1 MKENKSHLGL
11 KRLVMPILFL
21 LMCVPFALA
30 QDPVKVT
37 GKVLDNLGEP
47 MIGVSVQVKGTS
59 HGAITDI
66 DGTTSIASHEQST
79 LATNTVY
86 GFKERNNLLPIPL
99 RETEVNPA
107 MEQNPGW

>member
-1 MKENKSHLGL
+1 M
-11 KRLVMPILFL
+11 
-21 LMCVPFALA
+21 
-30 QDPVKVT
+30 
-37 GKVLDNLGEP
+37 LGEQGKEIP
-47 MIGVSVQVKGTS
+47 QFAWTVSYNP
-59 HGAITDI
+59 

-86 GFKERNNLLPIPL
+86 GFKERNKLLPIPL